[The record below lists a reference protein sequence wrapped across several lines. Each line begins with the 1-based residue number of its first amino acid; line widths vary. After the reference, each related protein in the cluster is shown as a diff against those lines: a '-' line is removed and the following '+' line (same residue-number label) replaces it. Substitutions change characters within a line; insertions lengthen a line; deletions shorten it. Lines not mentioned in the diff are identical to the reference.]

1 MSSLLRLESKRK
13 KILQRFWIRIFLFLS
28 QTHLELKRQI
38 RSYTHIVPSKT
49 ILDSRQNWAKFTPV
63 FRSKRP
69 KNHTLWGQWQTYIDY
84 IRAYSPGFQNPVI
97 NKTFISRNLK
107 WNLAQFD
114 SFNWGSQKGFI
125 LSWFKNILEL
135 IFRCEVEFFS
145 SPSRIAA
152 FL

>member
-13 KILQRFWIRIFLFLS
+13 KILQRFWIRIFLFLAYS
-28 QTHLELKRQI
+28 FGIETINTFI
-38 RSYTHIVPSKT
+38 RSVVPSKT

-63 FRSKRP
+63 FRPKRP

-114 SFNWGSQKGFI
+114 SVNWGSQKGFI
-125 LSWFKNILEL
+125 LSWFKNSWEL